1 MTKKKKK
8 NFVNNE
14 MEYLHDAWVLFAGLF
29 SYFFKNLQAKLASL
43 EKEKADGQ
51 QVNES
56 VNRIG
61 KNVHEVEKKVD
72 KLGLTSIGRP
82 EHKEDYNSLIAKI
95 NDIHLRVND
104 MEKRKADRITRVDV
118 KMRQENGGTN

>member
-1 MTKKKKK
+1 
-8 NFVNNE
+8 
-14 MEYLHDAWVLFAGLF
+14 MEGLLHDAWLLFVGLF

-61 KNVHEVEKKVD
+61 KNIHDVEKKVD

-104 MEKRKADRITRVDV
+104 LLKRKADRIQKVDV
-118 KMRQENGGTN
+118 KMSQENGQD

>member
-1 MTKKKKK
+1 
-8 NFVNNE
+8 
-14 MEYLHDAWVLFAGLF
+14 MEGLLHDAWLLFVGLF

-61 KNVHEVEKKVD
+61 KNIHDVEKKVD

-104 MEKRKADRITRVDV
+104 LEKRKADRIQKVDV
-118 KMRQENGGTN
+118 KMRQENGQD

>member
-1 MTKKKKK
+1 
-8 NFVNNE
+8 
-14 MEYLHDAWVLFAGLF
+14 MEYLHDAWVLFVGIFGWSVNKLT
-29 SYFFKNLQAKLASL
+29 AKLDELSNT
-43 EKEKADGQ
+43 KADASQ
-51 QVNES
+51 TSDS
-56 VNRIG
+56 VNRIS

-118 KMRQENGGTN
+118 KMRKEDGGQS